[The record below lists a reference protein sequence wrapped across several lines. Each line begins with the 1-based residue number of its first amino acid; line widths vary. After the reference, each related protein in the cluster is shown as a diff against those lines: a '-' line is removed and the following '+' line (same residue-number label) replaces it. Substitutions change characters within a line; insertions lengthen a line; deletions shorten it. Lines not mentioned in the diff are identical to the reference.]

1 MREKI
6 LDVQD
11 FKVSFYQDQGKLQ
24 VVRGIDLLLR
34 KGEMIGIVGESG
46 SGKSVTVS
54 SLIKLQDESIST
66 IDQGSVLFE
75 GENLVNLSEK
85 KLASIR
91 GKRIAYIFQNPSQA
105 LNPYK
110 RIGKQ
115 LESVLKTHRQPY
127 SYPLICEALK
137 EVGIDSPDTVYNMY
151 PFQLSGGQNQR
162 IMIALCILSKPDI
175 LIADE
180 PTSSIDAS
188 LRKRILD
195 LLIKVNKK
203 YQMSIILITH
213 DFDVAKYLCER
224 IHIMFGGRI
233 VEEGQLKDVFKKPLH
248 PYTQELIK
256 CASSL
261 DLGDDNFYSLEGSPL
276 AMDSILKVENLSKHF
291 IIKSSTFSKKEII
304 HAVKNVTFELKNG
317 QSIGLIGESGSGK
330 STMANLLLKLLE
342 PSSGKIHLFGQD
354 ITYISESEM
363 RKHRRDI
370 QIIFQYTN
378 AVLDPKMTVSELLLE
393 PLRIHKI
400 VEKSELD
407 SEVDRLLTL
416 VGLKTS
422 EKNKFPS
429 QLSGGQNQRVI
440 IARAIATRAKIIICD
455 EPVSAL
461 DVSVQGQILNL
472 LSKLKD
478 ELKLSYIF
486 ISHDLKVVAHM
497 CDQIAVMYK
506 GEFVEFG
513 KTHDVLYHS
522 EHDYTKKLLEAIL

>member
-1 MREKI
+1 
-6 LDVQD
+6 
-11 FKVSFYQDQGKLQ
+11 
-24 VVRGIDLLLR
+24 
-34 KGEMIGIVGESG
+34 
-46 SGKSVTVS
+46 
-54 SLIKLQDESIST
+54 
-66 IDQGSVLFE
+66 
-75 GENLVNLSEK
+75 
-85 KLASIR
+85 
-91 GKRIAYIFQNPSQA
+91 
-105 LNPYK
+105 
-110 RIGKQ
+110 
-115 LESVLKTHRQPY
+115 
-127 SYPLICEALK
+127 
-137 EVGIDSPDTVYNMY
+137 
-151 PFQLSGGQNQR
+151 
-162 IMIALCILSKPDI
+162 
-175 LIADE
+175 
-180 PTSSIDAS
+180 
-188 LRKRILD
+188 
-195 LLIKVNKK
+195 
-203 YQMSIILITH
+203 
-213 DFDVAKYLCER
+213 
-224 IHIMFGGRI
+224 
-233 VEEGQLKDVFKKPLH
+233 
-248 PYTQELIK
+248 
-256 CASSL
+256 
-261 DLGDDNFYSLEGSPL
+261 
-276 AMDSILKVENLSKHF
+276 MDSILKVENLSKHF
-291 IIKSSTFSKKEII
+291 IIKTSTFSEKEII

-317 QSIGLIGESGSGK
+317 ESIGLIGESGSGK

-400 VEKSELD
+400 VEKSEMD

-422 EKNKFPS
+422 EKNKFPN

-440 IARAIATRAKIIICD
+440 IARAIATRAKIIVCD

>member
-1 MREKI
+1 
-6 LDVQD
+6 
-11 FKVSFYQDQGKLQ
+11 
-24 VVRGIDLLLR
+24 
-34 KGEMIGIVGESG
+34 
-46 SGKSVTVS
+46 
-54 SLIKLQDESIST
+54 
-66 IDQGSVLFE
+66 
-75 GENLVNLSEK
+75 
-85 KLASIR
+85 
-91 GKRIAYIFQNPSQA
+91 
-105 LNPYK
+105 
-110 RIGKQ
+110 
-115 LESVLKTHRQPY
+115 
-127 SYPLICEALK
+127 
-137 EVGIDSPDTVYNMY
+137 
-151 PFQLSGGQNQR
+151 
-162 IMIALCILSKPDI
+162 
-175 LIADE
+175 
-180 PTSSIDAS
+180 
-188 LRKRILD
+188 
-195 LLIKVNKK
+195 
-203 YQMSIILITH
+203 
-213 DFDVAKYLCER
+213 
-224 IHIMFGGRI
+224 MFGGRI

-330 STMANLLLKLLE
+330 STLANLLLKLLE